1 MGINSYKFSQL
12 FQWLQSIC
20 TKQMHEFIFYS
31 FFLSAISKFLIG
43 KMTLKNI
50 FENRFSKPKTGF
62 RFSNRK
68 PDFRFSINIP
78 RLLPLSYLVYFTLAY
93 VVIGFMLL
101 IDCAHVCQF
110 SQLQWL
116 TKYRKHGWML

>member
-1 MGINSYKFSQL
+1 MGIKRYKFSQL
-12 FQWLQSIC
+12 FHWFQFRC

-31 FFLSAISKFLIG
+31 YFFSAISKFLIG
-43 KMTLKNI
+43 KMSLKNN

-78 RLLPLSYLVYFTLAY
+78 SPVPFTNSLGLFFSPRLGTPLSSYLKGVLYKF
-93 VVIGFMLL
+93 
-101 IDCAHVCQF
+101 
-110 SQLQWL
+110 L
-116 TKYRKHGWML
+116 T